1 MSNEQNT
8 DADRGPRPGWKQLIA
23 LLAFLGIG
31 GSLIYV
37 LQVPSAVRWIVF
49 GTILAIAGAAF
60 LTGGVVGL
68 LFGVPRTVRT
78 SGQPTEERYES
89 NTNLEQV
96 SDWLTKIII
105 GVGLVQIGHA
115 GPILTKLGETLK
127 APLGGQPSSAAFG
140 LALTIFYTLLGFLLY
155 YLWARTSF
163 QVELRTT
170 FRGSRRKTNQN
181 NS

>member
-1 MSNEQNT
+1 MSNKENT

-23 LLAFLGIG
+23 VLAFLGVG

-37 LQVPSAVRWIVF
+37 SQVPSAVRWIVF

-60 LTGGVVGL
+60 LMGGVVGL

-78 SGQPTEERYES
+78 SAQSTEERYES

-115 GPILTKLGETLK
+115 VPILTKLGENLK

-140 LALTIFYTLLGFLLY
+140 LALTIFYALLGFLLY
-155 YLWARTSF
+155 YLWSQTSLH
-163 QVELRTT
+163 VELRSI
-170 FRGSRRKTNQN
+170 FPGSRRRTNQD
-181 NS
+181 